1 MKKFTTQHKS
11 EFCFVSQLHDLHFKT
26 ATLVDKYLLIVNIR
40 LV

>member
-1 MKKFTTQHKS
+1 MKKFTTRHKNG
-11 EFCFVSQLHDLHFKT
+11 FCFVNQLRDLHFKT

>member
-11 EFCFVSQLHDLHFKT
+11 AFCFVKQLHDLHFET
-26 ATLVDKYLLIVNIR
+26 MTLVDEYLLIVNIR